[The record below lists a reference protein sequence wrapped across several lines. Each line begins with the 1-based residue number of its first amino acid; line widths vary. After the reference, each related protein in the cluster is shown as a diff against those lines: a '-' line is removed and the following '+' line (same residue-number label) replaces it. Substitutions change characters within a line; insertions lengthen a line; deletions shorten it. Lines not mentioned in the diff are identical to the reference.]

1 MLTFGGPPPSPL
13 LVNVFYGC
21 SLWPI
26 AACHC
31 SVVPFP
37 LPPPVENN
45 FRSKVISTYCVIN
58 LTDNFGEDKTQVV
71 LHREVND
78 SQKMNFALLHS
89 FWKIAEWIYWY
100 HLTSLKHLIGFFV
113 VLITVRFFYEWS
125 QKKDIKVCFP
135 QVKCEKSRYPRNYAG
150 FCPMEYTY
158 KQVDYFALFVW
169 DKNLRNFLQTCFSH
183 IRLTKSRL

>member
-100 HLTSLKHLIGFFV
+100 HLTSSKHLIGFFV

-125 QKKDIKVCFP
+125 QKKKKILKSVFRKSNVRKVGI
-135 QVKCEKSRYPRNYAG
+135 QEIMRV
-150 FCPMEYTY
+150 
-158 KQVDYFALFVW
+158 FVPW
-169 DKNLRNFLQTCFSH
+169 NIHTNK
-183 IRLTKSRL
+183 